1 MRTLE
6 QVDRDIEIV
15 KYDMHELMKMRQ
27 PISIVGEE
35 LVDLY
40 EERRE
45 ILKAN
50 KRAHWVFGSTMGH
63 NWMKCSNCLVSQIG
77 QTATFSYCP
86 NCGVEM
92 SEPIEYEE
100 QKGD

>member
-15 KYDMHELMKMRQ
+15 RYDMRELMKMHQ

-40 EERRE
+40 EERAD
-45 ILKAN
+45 ILKA
-50 KRAHWVFGSTMGH
+50 M
-63 NWMKCSNCLVSQIG
+63 
-77 QTATFSYCP
+77 
-86 NCGVEM
+86 
-92 SEPIEYEE
+92 EE
-100 QKGD
+100 QKKAPTVRKRRKFRWFNFKKLAERGTK

>member
-6 QVDRDIEIV
+6 QVDRAIELAR
-15 KYDMHELMKMRQ
+15 YDMKKLMKMRQ

-35 LVDLY
+35 LLELY
-40 EERRE
+40 DERRE

-50 KRAHWVFGSTMGH
+50 KRAYWVFGSTMGH
-63 NWMKCSNCLVSQIG
+63 SWMKCSHCLVAQQG

-86 NCGVEM
+86 NCGAEM
-92 SEPIEYEE
+92 NEDATYE
-100 QKGD
+100 

>member
-15 KYDMHELMKMRQ
+15 RHDMRELMRMRQ

-40 EERRE
+40 EERNK
-45 ILKAN
+45 ILK
-50 KRAHWVFGSTMGH
+50 
-63 NWMKCSNCLVSQIG
+63 SNPNVQ
-77 QTATFSYCP
+77 FS
-86 NCGVEM
+86 
-92 SEPIEYEE
+92 I
-100 QKGD
+100 

>member
-6 QVDRDIEIV
+6 QVDRDIELAR
-15 KYDMHELMKMRQ
+15 YDMHELMKMRQ
-27 PISIVGEE
+27 PISIVSEE

-50 KRAHWVFGSTMGH
+50 
-63 NWMKCSNCLVSQIG
+63 
-77 QTATFSYCP
+77 
-86 NCGVEM
+86 
-92 SEPIEYEE
+92 
-100 QKGD
+100 